1 MRCRQWIFGG
11 VFVSDCFLKIVP
23 REPVYKIPV
32 SLLTEAKKF
41 LESKLSCDCIEI
53 EWLWHTT
60 VHCCGSNL
68 ERIVC
73 PLMRFQTGF
82 WLVGGSDGSAW
93 GKSFSLAGNRT
104 ALLWKDGISQWP
116 ELWFSVRL
124 CQLRHYNNES
134 HCDCGKGR
142 VPSCWGYAGYWNHG
156 GKGAF
161 IDFDFFGEKGNAV
174 TPLWQRWW
182 VWY

>member
-53 EWLWHTT
+53 ECYDTPQFID
-60 VHCCGSNL
+60 CGSNL
-68 ERIVC
+68 ERIEC
-73 PLMRFQTGF
+73 PLC
-82 WLVGGSDGSAW
+82 GSKLDFDWWGEGDGSGL

-104 ALLWKDGISQWP
+104 ALLWKDGIPQ
-116 ELWFSVRL
+116 
-124 CQLRHYNNES
+124 
-134 HCDCGKGR
+134 
-142 VPSCWGYAGYWNHG
+142 
-156 GKGAF
+156 
-161 IDFDFFGEKGNAV
+161 
-174 TPLWQRWW
+174 
-182 VWY
+182 